1 MNNALLNMLAA
12 IMYIAEKHGETLC
25 YNAETNKIYKV
36 QDRSAGIITLLPLD
50 GKEAPTANF
59 TDASL
64 IFRTDIENRSAKIG
78 LLSDKNGITTGNL
91 RDNNGI
97 ITGYLTDKKQE
108 GDGDETGSAQA
119 ANGNTTEADRRT
131 IGAGTVNLPRISPLY
146 SGNIGAVLYDIEA
159 ALDRIFNATSKEAT
173 IKKYIEKYEQ
183 VKRLAQ
189 AGQLY
194 ELKLVLKSLLGTIE
208 KQRAML
214 KGVEKYDNKQK
225 LKKRVINGLIV
236 SAFVVGA
243 LFYFRPWK
251 HATTPAPAPT
261 LFAAAVER
269 ETHDPGADVGELDK
283 AIAEFERATGK
294 KIYPAGRACLARTAA
309 RLGLTTQQ
317 QYLKLIK
324 TNVK

>member
-36 QDRSAGIITLLPLD
+36 QDRSAEIITLLPLD

-64 IFRTDIENRSAKIG
+64 IFRSDIENRSAKIG
-78 LLSDKNGITTGNL
+78 LLSAKNGITTGNL

-97 ITGYLTDKKQE
+97 ITGYLTGKKQ
-108 GDGDETGSAQA
+108 DADSDETGSAPA

-146 SGNIGAVLYDIEA
+146 SGDLGAVLYDIEA
-159 ALDRIFNATSKEAT
+159 ALDRIFNATNKEAT
-173 IKKYIEKYEQ
+173 IKKYIDKYEQ

-208 KQRAML
+208 KQKAMQ
-214 KGVEKYDNKQK
+214 KGVDKMERKQI
-225 LKKRVINGLIV
+225 LKKRLINALII
-236 SAFVVGA
+236 FVFVAAGV
-243 LFYFRPWK
+243 LYFRPWK
-251 HATTPAPAPT
+251 HSSTPTPQ
-261 LFAAAVER
+261 AAIVYTA
-269 ETHDPGADVGELDK
+269 THDPGTDGGELDK
-283 AIAEFERATGK
+283 AIAEFERTTGK

-309 RLGLTTQQ
+309 RLGLTTQNEF
-317 QYLKLIK
+317 LNLIK

>member
-25 YNAETNKIYKV
+25 YNAETNKMYKV

-78 LLSDKNGITTGNL
+78 LFTAKNGITTGNS

-97 ITGYLTDKKQE
+97 ITGSLTASQQE

-146 SGNIGAVLYDIEA
+146 SGNLGAVLYDIEA
-159 ALDRIFNATSKEAT
+159 ALDRIFNATNKEAT
-173 IKKYIEKYEQ
+173 IKKYIDKYEQ

-251 HATTPAPAPT
+251 SRPTPTPPAATIQ
-261 LFAAAVER
+261 AA
-269 ETHDPGADVGELDK
+269 THDPGADGGELDA
-283 AIAEFERATGK
+283 AIAEFEKQTGK
-294 KIYPAGRACLARTAA
+294 KIYPAGRACLQRTAA
-309 RLGLTTQQ
+309 KLGLTTQQ

>member
-12 IMYIAEKHGETLC
+12 IMYIAEKNGETLC
-25 YNAETNKIYKV
+25 YNAETNKMYKV

-78 LLSDKNGITTGNL
+78 LFTAKNGITTGNS

-97 ITGYLTDKKQE
+97 ITGYLTDKQQDA
-108 GDGDETGSAQA
+108 DGDETGSAQA

-146 SGNIGAVLYDIEA
+146 SGNLGAVLYDIEA
-159 ALDRIFNATSKEAT
+159 ALDRIFNATNKEAT
-173 IKKYIEKYEQ
+173 IKKYIDKYEQ

-236 SAFVVGA
+236 SAFVVCV

-251 HATTPAPAPT
+251 HTPAPTPQ
-261 LFAAAVER
+261 AATVHAA
-269 ETHDPGADVGELDK
+269 THDPGADGGELDA
-283 AIAEFERATGK
+283 AIAEFEKQTGK
-294 KIYPAGRACLARTAA
+294 KIYPAGRACLQRTAA
-309 RLGLTTQQ
+309 KLGLTTQQ
-317 QYLKLIK
+317 QMLNLIK
-324 TNVK
+324 SNVK

>member
-25 YNAETNKIYKV
+25 YNAETNKMYKV

-64 IFRTDIENRSAKIG
+64 IFRADIENRSAKIG
-78 LLSDKNGITTGNL
+78 LLTAKNGITTGNL

-97 ITGYLTDKKQE
+97 ITGYLTAKKQDA
-108 GDGDETGSAQA
+108 DGDETGSAQA

-146 SGNIGAVLYDIEA
+146 SGNLGAVLYDIEA

-183 VKRLAQ
+183 VKHLAQ

-208 KQRAML
+208 KQRAMV
-214 KGVEKYDNKQK
+214 KGADKYERKQI
-225 LKKRVINGLIV
+225 LKKRLINALIIII
-236 SAFVVGA
+236 FVAVGV
-243 LFYFRPWK
+243 LYFRPWK
-251 HATTPAPAPT
+251 HSPAPT
-261 LFAAAVER
+261 PQAATVKTA
-269 ETHDPGADVGELDK
+269 THDPGTDGGELDR
-283 AIAEFERATGK
+283 AIAEFEKQTGK
-294 KIYPAGRACLARTAA
+294 KIYPAGRACLQRTAA
-309 RLGLTTQQ
+309 KLGLTTQKEF
-317 QYLKLIK
+317 LNLIK
-324 TNVK
+324 SNVK

>member
-25 YNAETNKIYKV
+25 YNAETNKMYKV
-36 QDRSAGIITLLPLD
+36 QNRSAGIITLLPLD

-78 LLSDKNGITTGNL
+78 LFTAKNGITTGNL

-97 ITGYLTDKKQE
+97 ITGNLTASQQE
-108 GDGDETGSAQA
+108 GDGNETSSAQA

-146 SGNIGAVLYDIEA
+146 SGNLGAVLYDIEA

-208 KQRAML
+208 KQRAMV
-214 KGVEKYDNKQK
+214 KGVDKYERKQT
-225 LKKRVINGLIV
+225 LKKRLINALIIIIFVAVGL
-236 SAFVVGA
+236 
-243 LFYFRPWK
+243 LYFRPWK
-251 HATTPAPAPT
+251 HSPAPT
-261 LFAAAVER
+261 PQAATVHTA
-269 ETHDPGADVGELDK
+269 TYDPVTDCGELDA
-283 AIAEFERATGK
+283 AIAEFEKQTGK
-294 KIYPAGRACLARTAA
+294 KIYPAGRACLQRTAA
-309 RLGLTTQQ
+309 RLGLTTKTQI
-317 QYLKLIK
+317 KELIK
-324 TNVK
+324 QNVK

>member
-25 YNAETNKIYKV
+25 YNAETNKMYKV

-64 IFRTDIENRSAKIG
+64 IFRADIDNRSAKIG
-78 LLSDKNGITTGNL
+78 LLTAKNGITTGNL

-97 ITGYLTDKKQE
+97 ITESLTASQQE

-146 SGNIGAVLYDIEA
+146 SGNLGAVLYDIEA
-159 ALDRIFNATSKEAT
+159 ALDRIFKATNKEAT
-173 IKKYIEKYEQ
+173 IKKYIDKYEQ

-214 KGVEKYDNKQK
+214 KGVEKYDRKQT
-225 LKKRVINGLIV
+225 LKKRLINALIIII
-236 SAFVVGA
+236 FVAAGV
-243 LFYFRPWK
+243 LYFRPWK
-251 HATTPAPAPT
+251 SRPTPTPQAATIQ
-261 LFAAAVER
+261 AA
-269 ETHDPGADVGELDK
+269 THDPGADSGELDK
-283 AIAEFERATGK
+283 AIAEFEKQTGK
-294 KIYPAGRACLARTAA
+294 KIYPAGRACLQRTAEK
-309 RLGLTTQQ
+309 LGLTTKKQIQ
-317 QYLKLIK
+317 ELIK
-324 TNVK
+324 QNVK

>member
-25 YNAETNKIYKV
+25 YNAETNKMYKV

-64 IFRTDIENRSAKIG
+64 IFRSDIENRSAKIG
-78 LLSDKNGITTGNL
+78 LLSAKNGITTGNL

-97 ITGYLTDKKQE
+97 ITGSLTASQQE
-108 GDGDETGSAQA
+108 GDGNETGSAQE
-119 ANGNTTEADRRT
+119 ANGNRTEADRRT
-131 IGAGTVNLPRISPLY
+131 IGAGTANLPRISPLY
-146 SGNIGAVLYDIEA
+146 SGNLGAVLYDIEA

-208 KQRAML
+208 KQRAMV
-214 KGVEKYDNKQK
+214 KGADKYERKQT
-225 LKKRVINGLIV
+225 LKKRLINALII
-236 SAFVVGA
+236 FVFVAAGV
-243 LFYFRPWK
+243 LYFRPWK
-251 HATTPAPAPT
+251 HSSTPTPQAATNQ
-261 LFAAAVER
+261 AA
-269 ETHDPGADVGELDK
+269 THEPGADGGELDR
-283 AIAEFERATGK
+283 AIVEWEQATGK
-294 KIYPAGRACLARTAA
+294 IIYPAGRACLQRTAA
-309 RLGLTTQQ
+309 KLGLTT
-317 QYLKLIK
+317 KTEIKELIK
-324 TNVK
+324 QNVK

>member
-25 YNAETNKIYKV
+25 YNAETNKMYKV

-50 GKEAPTANF
+50 GKEAPTTNF
-59 TDASL
+59 SDASL
-64 IFRTDIENRSAKIG
+64 IFRADIENRSAKIG
-78 LLSDKNGITTGNL
+78 LLSAKNGITTGNL

-97 ITGYLTDKKQE
+97 ITGSLTASQQDA
-108 GDGDETGSAQA
+108 DGDETGSAQA

-146 SGNIGAVLYDIEA
+146 SGNLGAVLYDIEA
-159 ALDRIFNATSKEAT
+159 ALDRIFKATNKEAT
-173 IKKYIEKYEQ
+173 IKKYIDKYEQ

-214 KGVEKYDNKQK
+214 KGVERYDRKQT
-225 LKKRVINGLIV
+225 LKKRAVNALIIIVFFAAGL
-236 SAFVVGA
+236 
-243 LFYFRPWK
+243 LYFRPWK
-251 HATTPAPAPT
+251 HSPAPT
-261 LFAAAVER
+261 PQAATVKTA
-269 ETHDPGADVGELDK
+269 THDPGADGGELDA
-283 AIAEFERATGK
+283 AIAEWEQATGK
-294 KIYPAGRACLARTAA
+294 KIYPAGRACLQRTAA
-309 RLGLTTQQ
+309 KLGLTTKKQIQ
-317 QYLKLIK
+317 ELIK
-324 TNVK
+324 QNVK

>member
-25 YNAETNKIYKV
+25 YNVETNKMYKV

-78 LLSDKNGITTGNL
+78 LLSAKNGITTGNL
-91 RDNNGI
+91 RYNNGI
-97 ITGYLTDKKQE
+97 TTEYLTDEKQDA
-108 GDGDETGSAQA
+108 DGDETGSAQA
-119 ANGNTTEADRRT
+119 VNGNTTEADRRT

-146 SGNIGAVLYDIEA
+146 SGNLGAVLYDIEQ

-173 IKKYIEKYEQ
+173 IKKYIEKYQQ

-208 KQRAML
+208 KQKAMQ
-214 KGVEKYDNKQK
+214 KGVDKMERKQT
-225 LKKRVINGLIV
+225 LKKRLFNLLII
-236 SAFVVGA
+236 FVFVAAGI
-243 LFYFRPWK
+243 LYFRPWK
-251 HATTPAPAPT
+251 HSPTPTPQAGT
-261 LFAAAVER
+261 VYAA
-269 ETHDPGADVGELDK
+269 THDPGTDGGELDR
-283 AIAEFERATGK
+283 AIAEFEKQTGK
-294 KIYPAGRACLARTAA
+294 KIYPAGRACLQRTAA
-309 RLGLTTQQ
+309 KLCLTTQKE
-317 QYLKLIK
+317 LMELIK
-324 TNVK
+324 QNVK

>member
-25 YNAETNKIYKV
+25 YNAETNKMYKV

-64 IFRTDIENRSAKIG
+64 IFRSDIENRSAKIG
-78 LLSDKNGITTGNL
+78 LLSAKNGITTGNL

-97 ITGYLTDKKQE
+97 IMGSLTASQQE
-108 GDGDETGSAQA
+108 GDGNETGSAQE
-119 ANGNTTEADRRT
+119 ANGNRTEADRRT
-131 IGAGTVNLPRISPLY
+131 IGAGTANLPRISPLY
-146 SGNIGAVLYDIEA
+146 SGNLGAVLYDIEA

-208 KQRAML
+208 KQRAMV
-214 KGVEKYDNKQK
+214 KGADKYERKQT
-225 LKKRVINGLIV
+225 LKKRLINALII
-236 SAFVVGA
+236 FVFVAAGV
-243 LFYFRPWK
+243 LYFRPWK
-251 HATTPAPAPT
+251 HSSTPTPQAATNQ
-261 LFAAAVER
+261 AA
-269 ETHDPGADVGELDK
+269 THEPGADGGELDR
-283 AIAEFERATGK
+283 AIVEWEQATGK
-294 KIYPAGRACLARTAA
+294 IIYPAGRACLQRTAA
-309 RLGLTTQQ
+309 KLGLTT
-317 QYLKLIK
+317 KTEIKELIK
-324 TNVK
+324 QNVK